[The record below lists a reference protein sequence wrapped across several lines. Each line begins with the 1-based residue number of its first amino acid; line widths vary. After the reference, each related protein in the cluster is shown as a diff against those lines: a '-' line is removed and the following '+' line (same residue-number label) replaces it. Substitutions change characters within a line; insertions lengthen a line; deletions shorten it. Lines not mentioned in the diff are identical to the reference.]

1 MVSKADKLQQVNIDL
16 RRSISEED
24 IPELK
29 RDQSYV
35 ILDSEMLPDIKKWQ
49 IGHQYKVELLIQ
61 QISVEQDEKKGP
73 LEYAREQYIAKFQVV
88 KVVQAEEE

>member
-1 MVSKADKLQQVNIDL
+1 MSNADKLQQVNIDL
-16 RRSISEED
+16 RRDISGEK

-35 ILDSEMLPDIKKWQ
+35 ILDSETLPDIKKWQ

-61 QISVEQDEKKGP
+61 EISVEQDEKKGP
-73 LEYAREQYIAKFQVV
+73 LEYAREQYMAKFQVI
-88 KVVQAEEE
+88 KVMEAEEN

>member
-1 MVSKADKLQQVNIDL
+1 MSNADKLQQVNIDL
-16 RRSISEED
+16 RRDISGEK
-24 IPELK
+24 IPEVK

-61 QISVEQDEKKGP
+61 EISVEQDEKKGP
-73 LEYAREQYIAKFQVV
+73 LEYAREQYMAKFQVI
-88 KVVQAEEE
+88 KVIGTEEE